1 MDQQVQALAEQLL
14 ATGFDKLSQR
24 ECRVITGVARRTQVS
39 RDVNHAFAE
48 RQTFG
53 DRLADRVA
61 TFGGSWMFITLF
73 LAALVGW
80 TVLNSV
86 ILAGHIAVDPYPY
99 IFLNL
104 VLSMLAALQA
114 PIIMMSQNRQAAR
127 DRLAAG
133 LDYEVNLKAELEIME
148 LHEKL
153 ERIRSEHLEELL
165 RTQQEQLR
173 LLSQL
178 AARSDAQPPGA
189 GAVHDHAPTL
199 VPDGQESAPIEGK
212 APIKATA

>member
-1 MDQQVQALAEQLL
+1 MHLMDEQIRQLAQQLL
-14 ATGFDKLSQR
+14 DTGFDKLSER
-24 ECRVITGVARRTQVS
+24 ERRLITRVAKRNHVS
-39 RDVNHAFAE
+39 RNVNHAFEE
-48 RQTFG
+48 RQTLG

-61 TFGGSWMFITLF
+61 TFGGSWTFITLF
-73 LAALVGW
+73 FGVLIAWALLNTVVLAWYDEAF
-80 TVLNSV
+80 
-86 ILAGHIAVDPYPY
+86 DPYPY

-153 ERIRSEHLEELL
+153 DQIRAQHLEEMLKA
-165 RTQQEQLR
+165 QQEQLR
-173 LLSQL
+173 LLTRL
-178 AARSDAQPPGA
+178 TAAS
-189 GAVHDHAPTL
+189 
-199 VPDGQESAPIEGK
+199 S
-212 APIKATA
+212 KAT